1 MGLNNIREKK
11 SHEIRIIVA
20 AAGIA
25 VFFAILF
32 TVVTGRSQNFDDSAR
47 FFFYDMRS
55 ECLTWAAKI
64 ITYM

>member
-32 TVVTGRSQNFDDSAR
+32 NG
-47 FFFYDMRS
+47 
-55 ECLTWAAKI
+55 
-64 ITYM
+64 

>member
-25 VFFAILF
+25 VFLLFFLLWLPAGLKILMIL
-32 TVVTGRSQNFDDSAR
+32 QDS
-47 FFFYDMRS
+47 FFM
-55 ECLTWAAKI
+55 I
-64 ITYM
+64 

>member
-32 TVVTGRSQNFDDSAR
+32 TVVTGRSQNFDDSLPKLQDYFCFLR
-47 FFFYDMRS
+47 
-55 ECLTWAAKI
+55 
-64 ITYM
+64 